1 MGVIAAGTVR
11 DKQDMLQGV
20 GQWPVDTAEEAAVR
34 RRRGRGRGKRRGGRR
49 MDKLGGGGG
58 GEQHTAEGKV
68 P

>member
-34 RRRGRGRGKRRGGRR
+34 RRGKRRGGRR

-58 GEQHTAEGKV
+58 EQHTVEGKV